1 MNMNVDLIFKI
12 AGLGILISVLHIILK
27 QANKEEQAQ
36 MVTLAGVVVVLIM
49 VVQLINQLF
58 TTVRSVFHLF

>member
-1 MNMNVDLIFKI
+1 MLNVDLIFKI
-12 AGLGILISVLHIILK
+12 AGLGILISVLVIILE
-27 QANKEEQAQ
+27 QANKKEQAQ

-58 TTVRSVFHLF
+58 TTVRTVFHLF

>member
-1 MNMNVDLIFKI
+1 MNVDLIFKI
-12 AGLGILISVLHIILK
+12 AGLGILIAVLHIVLE
-27 QANKEEQAQ
+27 QANKKELATL
-36 MVTLAGVVVVLIM
+36 VTLAGVVVVLIM

>member
-1 MNMNVDLIFKI
+1 MNVDLIFKI

-36 MVTLAGVVVVLIM
+36 MLTLAGVVVVLIL

>member
-1 MNMNVDLIFKI
+1 MNVDLIFKI
-12 AGLGILISVLHIILK
+12 AGLGILISVLNIVLK

>member
-1 MNMNVDLIFKI
+1 MNVNVDLIFKI

>member
-1 MNMNVDLIFKI
+1 MLNVDLIFKI
-12 AGLGILISVLHIILK
+12 AGLGILISVLNIILE
-27 QANKEEQAQ
+27 QANKKEQAQ

-49 VVQLINQLF
+49 VVQLISQLF

>member
-1 MNMNVDLIFKI
+1 MLNVDLIFKI
-12 AGLGILISVLHIILK
+12 AGLGILISVLHIILE
-27 QANKEEQAQ
+27 QANKKEQAQ

-49 VVQLINQLF
+49 VVQLIGQLF

>member
-1 MNMNVDLIFKI
+1 MNVDLIFKI

-36 MVTLAGVVVVLIM
+36 MLTLAGVVVVLIL
-49 VVQLINQLF
+49 VVQLISQLF